1 MRSTRPRPFSNLL
14 GRSPF
19 EQNERA
25 NVEEYSNLR
34 VLLPL
39 VAKEEMGKS
48 PVV

>member
-1 MRSTRPRPFSNLL
+1 
-14 GRSPF
+14 
-19 EQNERA
+19 
-25 NVEEYSNLR
+25 VEEYSNLR